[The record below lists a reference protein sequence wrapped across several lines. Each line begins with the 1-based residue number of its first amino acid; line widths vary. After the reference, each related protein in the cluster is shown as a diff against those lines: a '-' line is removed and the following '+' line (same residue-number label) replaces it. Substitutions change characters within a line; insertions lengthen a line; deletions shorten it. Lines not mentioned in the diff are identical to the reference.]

1 MEKPLVSVCLITY
14 NQEKFIRETLDGILK
29 QKTDF
34 LFEVIIGEDCS
45 TDNTRLICDE
55 YIAKFPYKI
64 RPLYHAKNVGMAQ
77 NWILTMKACKGKYI
91 AICEGD
97 DYWTDP
103 LKLQKQA
110 DLMEAHPEY
119 SMCAHNADILEYGN
133 LKKLPPINSTELDI
147 NDIIQKDWGIMTA
160 SIMFRSDELPIPKWY
175 GRIKNCDYALQ
186 LLMGTKGKMGILPD
200 VMSVYR
206 KHEAGISSTLR
217 PLSQASWIIY
227 LLFEFD
233 KYTDK
238 KYHREIIGKIKRIY
252 RNQTGFA
259 QEYNLKKATAV
270 LRFYRMFVPIAPFAI
285 RKLRS

>member
-14 NQEKFIRETLDGILK
+14 NQEKFIRETLDGILM

-34 LFEVIIGEDCS
+34 HVEVVIGEDCS
-45 TDNTRLICDE
+45 TDSTRLICDE
-55 YIAKFPYKI
+55 YISKFPDKI
-64 RPLYHAKNVGMAQ
+64 RSLYHTKNVGMAQ

-160 SIMFRSDELPIPKWY
+160 SIMFRSDELAIPEWY
-175 GRIKNCDYALQ
+175 GEIKNCDYALQ

-200 VMSVYR
+200 IMSVYR

-217 PLSQASWIIY
+217 PLSQAAWIIY
-227 LLFEFD
+227 LLFEFNT
-233 KYTDK
+233 YTSK
-238 KYHREIIGKIKRIY
+238 KYHQEIIGKIKRIY
-252 RNQTGFA
+252 HNQIGFA
-259 QEYNLKKATAV
+259 QEYSLKKAEAV
-270 LRFYRMFVPIAPFAI
+270 LIFYRMFVSIAPFAI

>member
-14 NQEKFIRETLDGILK
+14 NQEKFIRETLDGILM

-34 LFEVIIGEDCS
+34 HVEVVIGEDCS
-45 TDNTRLICDE
+45 TDSTRLICDE
-55 YIAKFPYKI
+55 YISKFPDKI
-64 RPLYHAKNVGMAQ
+64 RSLYHTKNVGMAQ

-160 SIMFRSDELPIPKWY
+160 SIMFRSDELAIPEWY
-175 GRIKNCDYALQ
+175 GEIKNCDYALQ

-200 VMSVYR
+200 IMSVYR

-217 PLSQASWIIY
+217 PLSQAAWIIY
-227 LLFEFD
+227 LLFEFNT
-233 KYTDK
+233 YTSK
-238 KYHREIIGKIKRIY
+238 KYHQEIIGKIKRIY
-252 RNQTGFA
+252 HNQIGFA
-259 QEYNLKKATAV
+259 QEYSLKKAAAV
-270 LRFYRMFVPIAPFAI
+270 LKFYRMFVSIAPFAI

>member
-14 NQEKFIRETLDGILK
+14 NQEKFIRETLDGILM

-34 LFEVIIGEDCS
+34 HVEVVIGEDCS
-45 TDNTRLICDE
+45 TDSTRLICDE
-55 YIAKFPYKI
+55 YISKFPDKI
-64 RPLYHAKNVGMAQ
+64 RSLYHTKNVGMAQ

-119 SMCAHNADILEYGN
+119 SICAHNADILEYGN

-160 SIMFRSDELPIPKWY
+160 SIMFRSDELAIPEWY
-175 GRIKNCDYALQ
+175 GEIKNCDYALQ

-200 VMSVYR
+200 IMSVYR

-217 PLSQASWIIY
+217 PLSQAAWIIY
-227 LLFEFD
+227 LLFEFNT
-233 KYTDK
+233 YTSK
-238 KYHREIIGKIKRIY
+238 KYHQEIIGKIKRIY
-252 RNQTGFA
+252 HNQIGFA
-259 QEYNLKKATAV
+259 QEYSLKKAAAV
-270 LRFYRMFVPIAPFAI
+270 LKFYRMFVSIAPFAI